1 MSTFIEFLILGLG
14 AGALYGLLAQGL
26 VVIYRGSSVI
36 NFSQGA
42 IATVGGYAFYE
53 LRPHQP
59 AWLSVVIGVLIA
71 AVIGLAIQVLVMT
84 PMLKRNSSPL
94 FHA

>member
-1 MSTFIEFLILGLG
+1 MSIFVKFLILGLG

-26 VVIYRGSSVI
+26 VVIYRSSSVI

-59 AWLSVVIGVLIA
+59 AWLSVALGVLIA
-71 AVIGLAIQVLVMT
+71 AVIGLAIQALVMT
-84 PMLKRNSSPL
+84 PMLRRNSSPL
-94 FHA
+94 